1 MSDGQQLQS
10 SELIHRPGIIT
21 HNLVICFYEFLGT
34 AMLVLGYNFTA
45 AGLAVGFNLFVG
57 ILMAAKVS
65 GGMFNP
71 AVTFA
76 VYTAQGKLF
85 KESMLVGS
93 IIISQIVGGFF
104 GVIYAHFCL
113 GTPAFLCPYDQM
125 QGCVL
130 FDGYGKVFLLEF
142 WCTFFFCQC
151 IICQIDNRTEESK
164 DGILKAAAIAFTL
177 LAMINTA
184 GAISGGCFNPAFG
197 LVQTIY

>member
-10 SELIHRPGIIT
+10 SELIHRPGLIT

-85 KESMLVGS
+85 THSMLVGS
-93 IIISQIVGGFF
+93 IIIS
-104 GVIYAHFCL
+104 
-113 GTPAFLCPYDQM
+113 
-125 QGCVL
+125 
-130 FDGYGKVFLLEF
+130 
-142 WCTFFFCQC
+142 
-151 IICQIDNRTEESK
+151 
-164 DGILKAAAIAFTL
+164 
-177 LAMINTA
+177 
-184 GAISGGCFNPAFG
+184 
-197 LVQTIY
+197 